1 MGGQIDAV
9 TVCPADKPV
18 WHPWVRL
25 LDWSN
30 RHGKALAVRLC
41 GGIHPKHLI
50 PDGDA
55 HEWYLAPLRP
65 DWAVL
70 DVGCGTGR
78 HTLRVQERCRLAMG
92 IDRDP
97 SIWSRSPHLRVW
109 DFARRGLPYPSA
121 TFDAALCLDVIEH
134 MDDRPALLAEI
145 RRVLKPGGLLFIS
158 APNRETTWRRRL
170 RAAGLP
176 SFSDPDHRVEYTRH
190 EFVGE
195 LYAAGFALA
204 DAIRPTTLDTP
215 WAGLQD
221 ALGACWLPL
230 YAWLHQRRRAV
241 GQDTAESTGFQA
253 VAAKVDKR

>member
-1 MGGQIDAV
+1 MW
-9 TVCPADKPV
+9 VC
-18 WHPWVRL
+18 L
-25 LDWSN
+25 LDFLN
-30 RHGKALAVRLC
+30 RKGKSLAVRLR
-41 GGIHPKHLI
+41 GGVHPKHLI
-50 PDGDA
+50 PDGES
-55 HEWYLAPLRP
+55 HEWYLSHLKP
-65 DWAVL
+65 DWLVL
-70 DVGCGTGR
+70 DVGCGAGGHAVR
-78 HTLRVQERCRLAMG
+78 AIRRCRRV
-92 IDRDP
+92 ICVDRDQTLIGLAP
-97 SIWSRSPHLRVW
+97 RGEPNLYFLCG
-109 DFARRGLPYPSA
+109 DFVAKGLPDGP
-121 TFDAALCLDVIEH
+121 FDAVLCLDVIEH
-134 MDDRPALLAEI
+134 VDDRPALLAEI

-176 SFSDPDHRVEYTRH
+176 AFSDPDHRVEYTRH

-230 YAWLHQRRRAV
+230 YAWLHQRRREAV
-241 GQDTAESTGFQA
+241 GQSTAESTGFRA